1 MIRAVKLRVI
11 SSIRASIHAKIRR
24 LNEALKECKKEHMM
38 LTVKRRVISSIHA
51 EMGRLEKALSEC
63 NDKNDKESI
72 RNTLELRYQQ
82 YEYNLRETRHI
93 AVEAVRVTEKGL
105 CDPVLRYLDRKV
117 SYKVV

>member
-11 SSIRASIHAKIRR
+11 SSIRTEIRR
-24 LNEALKECKKEHMM
+24 LEKVLNECKDE
-38 LTVKRRVISSIHA
+38 
-51 EMGRLEKALSEC
+51 
-63 NDKNDKESI
+63 DDKESI

-93 AVEAVRVTEKGL
+93 AHEAVRVTEKGL
-105 CDPVLRYLDRKV
+105 CDPVLRNLDRKV